1 MLSSTGRHPGEGYGR
16 HRRCRHTPLS
26 PAERLIRSLN
36 HAWLANDFDAILA
49 CYHPNVILLPPDA
62 GDPIVGRE
70 AVVAS
75 YRAFSK
81 QAKLTSFE
89 VAELLSYEIDDLCAV
104 HMRFDVKYR
113 LDDADF
119 EESGMEVYWLDAAPS
134 IIWRHQMV
142 L

>member
-1 MLSSTGRHPGEGYGR
+1 MLSSTGRHPGDGR
-16 HRRCRHTPLS
+16 RRRYAPVS

-36 HAWLANDFDAILA
+36 DAWLANDFDAILA
-49 CYHPNVILLPPDA
+49 CYHPSVILLPPDA